1 MPTSTTGGPASS
13 RLAQTPWI
21 PARPRI
27 VSHSHP
33 HPHPSRRTEAG
44 RSAVAVQEENLVR
57 GARGGRDAGWLM
69 CVRSGW
75 CTVLLYKGSVTLM
88 RSCICIPRL
97 RFPFL
102 SPLTR
107 RIYVTGISNQH
118 FRCRA
123 SISCLLLVSACC
135 ACTVYTTTVLY
146 CTSTLYPYGTVQYIH
161 QHAIGSIGFPPF
173 LACAD
178 ASASITSPLWPLA
191 AHDWRIACMKMPCS
205 ALWRLA
211 ALDTSSN
218 LSRTA
223 RRG

>member
-27 VSHSHP
+27 VFHSHP

-107 RIYVTGISNQH
+107 RMSVTGISNQH

-146 CTSTLYPYGTVQYIH
+146 CTSISMQSVQ
-161 QHAIGSIGFPPF
+161 SVSRPF
-173 LACAD
+173 LRAPMLPPALLPRCGH
-178 ASASITSPLWPLA
+178 WP
-191 AHDWRIACMKMPCS
+191 
-205 ALWRLA
+205 
-211 ALDTSSN
+211 
-218 LSRTA
+218 RTTGGLRA
-223 RRG
+223 